1 MSSEATR
8 VVVTGFGAFSP
19 LGADAPTTWQGMLD
33 GRSGI
38 GVLDGEEFADL
49 PVRIAGRAAVEPT
62 EVLERVQA
70 RKLDRSAQFAMI
82 AAREA
87 WQSAGTPDSEPERR
101 GVVMATGIGGLTTLL
116 AQYDN
121 LREKGPR
128 RVSPLTVPMLMPNG
142 PAGAIGIELGARAG
156 VHVPVSAC
164 ASGAEA
170 IASGFEMIR
179 SGRADVVVAGGTEA
193 AIHPLPLAAFANM
206 MALSRRN
213 DEPTRASRP
222 FDKARDGF
230 VLSEGS
236 AALALESLESAQR
249 RGATV
254 YAEVLGHGMSND
266 AHHIAQPQPEGRG
279 IRDALTSAL
288 TRTGIDPKDV
298 RHINAHATSTPLGDD
313 AEALAI
319 RSVLGDDAADRLV
332 VTAPKSLF
340 GHLLGAAGAIE
351 SMATVLALHHRVV
364 PPTINLDDPDDDVQL
379 DVATEPRELPAGRIV
394 AFNNAF
400 GFGGANVVV
409 AFASY
414 EDQQGAG

>member
-1 MSSEATR
+1 MTDNGTR

-19 LGADAPTTWQGMLD
+19 LGADASTTWQGMLD

-38 GVLDGEEFADL
+38 VVLDGEEFADL

-87 WQSAGTPDSEPERR
+87 WQSAGTPDTEPERR

-116 AQYDN
+116 SQYDN

-170 IASGFEMIR
+170 VASGFEMIR
-179 SGRADVVVAGGTEA
+179 NGRADVVVAGGTEA
-193 AIHPLPLAAFANM
+193 VIHPLPLAAFANM
-206 MALSRRN
+206 MALSKRN

-236 AALALESLESAQR
+236 AALVLESLESAQR

-279 IRDALTSAL
+279 IHDALTSVL
-288 TRTGIDPKDV
+288 SRTGVDPKEV

-351 SMATVLALHHRVV
+351 SMATVLALHHRTV
-364 PPTINLDDPDDDVQL
+364 PPTINLDDPDDDIAL
-379 DVATEPRELPAGRIV
+379 DIATEPRELPAGRIV

-414 EDQQGAG
+414 EN